1 MPVSVAIESTKKLDY
16 PAAVQRAMGL
26 ADFERGT
33 HSPGHSTFHLERIS
47 RLLERLGNPH
57 LAVPTVHVAG
67 TKGKGSTAAMIA
79 SILSTAGMRVGLY
92 TSPSLHTVTERVR
105 VGMEPIRQE
114 DFAGLVERMW
124 PEVEWV
130 GEHGG
135 YGPLMY
141 FEFLTALAFRHFSE
155 TNADFQVI
163 EVGLGGR
170 LDATNVVH
178 PTVSVITSISLDHT
192 SVLGDTLPQIASEK
206 AGIVKDEVPVVVA
219 PQDEAAL
226 ATIQRIA
233 FDRGSP
239 MIEVGNALSW
249 QPHQSDLDGQTFSV
263 RGLRDTY
270 EITLPLIGDYQ
281 QENAATAIAAAE
293 TLIDAEHPL
302 TKADILDG
310 LRNVRWPGRFQ
321 VLRRDGPQVIA
332 DGAHNP
338 YSMRRF
344 VEALTRHVDYEHSLV
359 VFGAVSGHS
368 AVGMLEELAKLDPTV
383 ISVQS
388 RHPKAASVEE
398 IAEAAQAAGVSAVME
413 HGGVGTATRRALAR
427 AGKGDAVIGTGSLS
441 VVGEMIE
448 ELEGVEPELYPY
460 LKGVNRRNGRQG

>member
-1 MPVSVAIESTKKLDY
+1 MSVAIQSAKKLDY
-16 PAAVQRAMGL
+16 PAAVRRAMGL

-47 RLLERLGNPH
+47 RLVDRLGNPH

-79 SILSTAGMRVGLY
+79 SILSAAGLRVGLY

-105 VGMEPIRQE
+105 VGMEPIGQKE
-114 DFAGLVERMW
+114 FASLVDRMW

-141 FEFLTALAFRHFSE
+141 FEFLTSLAFQHFSE
-155 TNADFQVI
+155 INADFQVI

-170 LDATNVVH
+170 LDATNIVH
-178 PTVSVITSISLDHT
+178 PAVSVITSISLDHT
-192 SVLGDTLPQIASEK
+192 GVLGDTIPQIASEK
-206 AGIVKDEVPVVVA
+206 AGIIKDGVPVVVA

-226 ATIQRIA
+226 DTIWPIA
-233 FDRGSP
+233 VERGSP
-239 MIEVGNALSW
+239 IVDVGNALSRRS
-249 QPHQSDLDGQTFSV
+249 HRSDLDGQTFSV

-270 EITLPLIGDYQ
+270 KVSLPLLGEYQ
-281 QENAATAIAAAE
+281 QENTATAIAVAE
-293 TLIDAEHPL
+293 FLIDAGCSL
-302 TKADILDG
+302 TKGDILNG

-321 VLRRDGPQVIA
+321 VLRRDGPHVIA

-344 VEALTRHVDYEHSLV
+344 VEALTRHVEFEHPFV

-368 AVGMLEELAKLDPTV
+368 AVGMLEELAALNPTV
-383 ISVQS
+383 IAVQS
-388 RHPKAASVEE
+388 RHPKAVSVEE

-413 HGGVGTATRRALAR
+413 HGGVATATRRALAL
-427 AGKGDAVIGTGSLS
+427 AANGDAVIGTGSLS

-448 ELEGVEPELYPY
+448 ELEGVKPELYPY
-460 LKGVNRRNGRQG
+460 LKGVKRRNGRQG

>member
-1 MPVSVAIESTKKLDY
+1 MSVAIPRTNRLDY
-16 PAAVQRAMGL
+16 PAAVRLAMGL

-47 RLLERLGNPH
+47 RLLERLRNPH

-105 VGMEPIRQE
+105 VGMEPIGRE
-114 DFAGLVERMW
+114 DFASLVERMW

-141 FEFLTALAFRHFSE
+141 FEFLTALAFQHFRE

-178 PTVSVITSISLDHT
+178 PAISVITSISLDHT
-192 SVLGDTLPQIASEK
+192 SVLGDTIPLIAAEK
-206 AGIVKDEVPVVVA
+206 AGIVKDGVPVVVA
-219 PQDEAAL
+219 PQDMEAL
-226 ATIQRIA
+226 DTIRRIA
-233 FDRGSP
+233 IERGSP
-239 MIEVGNALSW
+239 MVDVGRDLSW
-249 QPHQSDLDGQTFSV
+249 QPQHADLDGQTFSV
-263 RGLRDTY
+263 QGLRDTY
-270 EITLPLIGDYQ
+270 EVSLPLIGDYQ
-281 QENAATAIAAAE
+281 QENASTAIAAAE
-293 TLIDAEHPL
+293 TLVDAGYPL
-302 TKADILDG
+302 TRSDILDG

-321 VLRRDGPQVIA
+321 VLRRGGPQVIA

-344 VEALTRHVDYEHSLV
+344 VEALTWHVNYEHLFV
-359 VFGAVSGHS
+359 VFGAVRGHS
-368 AVGMLEELAKLDPTV
+368 ALEMLEELAALDPTV
-383 ISVQS
+383 IAVQS
-388 RHPKAASVEE
+388 RHPKAATVEE
-398 IAEAAQAAGVSAVME
+398 IVEAAQAASVSVVME
-413 HGGVGTATRRALAR
+413 HGGVGAATRRALAL
-427 AGKGDAVIGTGSLS
+427 ATSSDAVIGTGSLS

-448 ELEGVEPELYPY
+448 EIDGVKPELYPY
-460 LKGVNRRNGRQG
+460 LKGVKTRNGRKG

>member
-1 MPVSVAIESTKKLDY
+1 MSVAPPSTNKLDY
-16 PAAVQRAMGL
+16 SAAVQRAMGL

-67 TKGKGSTAAMIA
+67 TKGKGSTAAMVT
-79 SILSTAGMRVGLY
+79 SILSAAGMRVGLY

-105 VGMEPIRQE
+105 VGMEPISQE

-141 FEFLTALAFRHFSE
+141 FEFLTALAFQHFSE
-155 TNADFQVI
+155 TECDFQVI

-170 LDATNVVH
+170 LDATNVVQ
-178 PTVSVITSISLDHT
+178 PAVSVITSISLDHT
-192 SVLGDTLPQIASEK
+192 SVLGDTIPLIAAEK
-206 AGIVKDEVPVVVA
+206 AGIIKDGIPVVVA
-219 PQDEAAL
+219 LQDSEAMD
-226 ATIQRIA
+226 TIQRTA
-233 FDRGSP
+233 AERGSP
-239 MIEVGNALSW
+239 IVDVGSTLAW
-249 QPHQSDLDGQTFSV
+249 QPRSSDLDGQTFTV
-263 RGLRDTY
+263 HGLRDIY
-270 EITLPLIGDYQ
+270 EVVLPLIGEHQ

-293 TLIDAEHPL
+293 TLAAGGHALSKEN
-302 TKADILDG
+302 ILDG
-310 LRNVRWPGRFQ
+310 LQNVRWPGRFQ
-321 VLRRDGPQVIA
+321 VLRREKPLVIA

-338 YSMRRF
+338 YSMRRL
-344 VEALTRHVDYEHSLV
+344 VEALVKHVDCEHLFV

-368 AVGMLEELAKLDPTV
+368 ALGMLEELAALDPTV
-383 ISVQS
+383 IAVQS
-388 RHPKAASVEE
+388 RHPKAATVEE
-398 IAEAAQAAGVSAVME
+398 IVEAAQAAGVSVVME
-413 HGGVGTATRRALAR
+413 YGGVGIATRRALSLATNE
-427 AGKGDAVIGTGSLS
+427 DAVIGTGSLS

-448 ELEGVEPELYPY
+448 ELEGITPELYPY
-460 LKGVNRRNGRQG
+460 LKGVKRRNER

>member
-1 MPVSVAIESTKKLDY
+1 
-16 PAAVQRAMGL
+16 MGL

-33 HSPGHSTFHLERIS
+33 HSPGHSTFHLERIT

-57 LAVPTVHVAG
+57 LSVPTVHVAG

-79 SILSTAGMRVGLY
+79 SILSAAGMRVGLY
-92 TSPSLHTVTERVR
+92 TSPSLHAVTERIR
-105 VGMEPIRQE
+105 IGMEPIRQE

-130 GEHGG
+130 GKHGG

-141 FEFLTALAFRHFSE
+141 FEFLTALAFQHFSE
-155 TNADFQVI
+155 MNADFQVI

-178 PTVSVITSISLDHT
+178 PAVSVITSISLDHT
-192 SVLGDTLPQIASEK
+192 SVLGDTIPLIAGEK

-219 PQDEAAL
+219 PQEGEAL
-226 ATIQRIA
+226 ETIRRIA
-233 FDRGSP
+233 VERGSP
-239 MIEVGNALSW
+239 MVDVGNALSW

-263 RGLRDTY
+263 RGLLDTY
-270 EITLPLIGDYQ
+270 EINLPLIGDYQ

-293 TLIDAEHPL
+293 TLIDAGHPL
-302 TKADILDG
+302 TNADIIGG
-310 LRNVRWPGRFQ
+310 LRIVRWPGRFQ
-321 VLRRDGPQVIA
+321 ALRRDGPQVIA

-338 YSMRRF
+338 YSMGRF
-344 VEALTRHVDYEHSLV
+344 VEALTRHVDYDHPFI

-383 ISVQS
+383 IAVQS
-388 RHPKAASVEE
+388 RHPKAAAVEE
-398 IAEAAQAAGVSAVME
+398 IAEAAGATGTSVVME
-413 HGGVGTATRRALAR
+413 HAGVGPATRRALAL
-427 AGKGDAVIGTGSLS
+427 AKSGDVVIGTGSLS

-448 ELEGVEPELYPY
+448 ELEGVKPELYPY
-460 LKGVNRRNGRQG
+460 LKGVKRRNGPQG

>member
-1 MPVSVAIESTKKLDY
+1 
-16 PAAVQRAMGL
+16 MGL

-33 HSPGHSTFHLERIS
+33 HSPGHSTFHLERIT

-79 SILSTAGMRVGLY
+79 SILSAAGMRVGLY

-114 DFAGLVERMW
+114 NFAGLVERMW
-124 PEVEWV
+124 PEVESV

-141 FEFLTALAFRHFSE
+141 FEFLTALAFQHFSE

-178 PTVSVITSISLDHT
+178 PAVSVITSISLDHT

-233 FDRGSP
+233 VERGSP

-249 QPHQSDLDGQTFSV
+249 QPHRADLDGQAFSV
-263 RGLRDTY
+263 CGLRDTY
-270 EITLPLIGDYQ
+270 EIDLRLIGEYQ

-383 ISVQS
+383 IAVQS

>member
-1 MPVSVAIESTKKLDY
+1 MSVAIQSSKKLDY
-16 PAAVQRAMGL
+16 PAAVRLAMGL

-47 RLLERLGNPH
+47 RLLDRLGNPH

-79 SILSTAGMRVGLY
+79 SILSAAGLRVGLY

-105 VGMEPIRQE
+105 VGTEPIGQE
-114 DFAGLVERMW
+114 EFASLVERMW

-141 FEFLTALAFRHFSE
+141 FEFLTTLAFQHFSE
-155 TNADFQVI
+155 INADFQVI

-178 PTVSVITSISLDHT
+178 PAVSVITSISLDHT
-192 SVLGDTLPQIASEK
+192 GVLGDTIPSIAAEK
-206 AGIVKDEVPVVVA
+206 AGIIKDGVPVVVA

-226 ATIQRIA
+226 DTIRRIA
-233 FDRGSP
+233 LERGSP
-239 MIEVGNALSW
+239 VVDVGQTLSW
-249 QPHQSDLDGQTFSV
+249 QPHDSDLDGQAFTV

-270 EITLPLIGDYQ
+270 KVSLPLIGEYQ

-293 TLIDAEHPL
+293 TLMDAGHPL
-302 TKADILDG
+302 TKGDILDG

-344 VEALTRHVDYEHSLV
+344 VESLSLHVDYEHPFV

-368 AVGMLEELAKLDPTV
+368 ALGMLEELAALDPTV
-383 ISVQS
+383 IAVQS
-388 RHPKAASVEE
+388 RHPKAATVEE
-398 IAEAAQAAGVSAVME
+398 IAEVAQAAGVSAVME
-413 HGGVGTATRRALAR
+413 HGGVATATRRALAL
-427 AGKGDAVIGTGSLS
+427 AANGDAVVGTGSLS

-448 ELEGVEPELYPY
+448 ELEGVKPELYPY
-460 LKGVNRRNGRQG
+460 LKGVKRRNGRQG

>member
-1 MPVSVAIESTKKLDY
+1 
-16 PAAVQRAMGL
+16 MGL

-47 RLLERLGNPH
+47 RLLDRLGNPH
-57 LAVPTVHVAG
+57 LTVPTVHVAG

-79 SILSTAGMRVGLY
+79 SILSAAGLRVGLY

-105 VGMEPIRQE
+105 VDMEPIAQE

-141 FEFLTALAFRHFSE
+141 FEFLTTLAFQHFSE

-170 LDATNVVH
+170 LDATNVVN
-178 PTVSVITSISLDHT
+178 PAVSVITSISLDHT
-192 SVLGDTLPQIASEK
+192 GVLGATLPLIAAEK
-206 AGIVKDEVPVVVA
+206 AGIIKPGVPVVVA

-226 ATIQRIA
+226 DTIRRIA
-233 FDRGSP
+233 VERGSP
-239 MIEVGNALSW
+239 TVDVGQTLSW
-249 QPHQSDLDGQTFSV
+249 QPHSSDLDGQTFTVHS
-263 RGLRDTY
+263 LRDTY
-270 EITLPLIGDYQ
+270 GVTLPLIGEYQ
-281 QENAATAIAAAE
+281 QENAATTIAAAE
-293 TLIDAEHPL
+293 SLIDEGYTL
-302 TKADILDG
+302 TKANILDG
-310 LRNVRWPGRFQ
+310 LRNVRWPGRFH
-321 VLRRDGPQVIA
+321 VLRREGTRVIA

-338 YSMRRF
+338 YSMQRF
-344 VEALTRHVDYEHSLV
+344 VEALTRHVHFDHLFA

-368 AVGMLEELAKLDPTV
+368 ALGMLEELAALDPT
-383 ISVQS
+383 IIAVQS
-388 RHPKAASVEE
+388 RHPKAAGVEE

-413 HGGVGTATRRALAR
+413 HGGVGTATRRALAL
-427 AGKGDAVIGTGSLS
+427 AVNGDAVIGTGSLS

-448 ELEGVEPELYPY
+448 ELEGVKPELYPY
-460 LKGVNRRNGRQG
+460 LKGVKRRNGRQG

>member
-1 MPVSVAIESTKKLDY
+1 MSVAIPSTNKLDY
-16 PAAVQRAMGL
+16 PAAVRLAMGL

-79 SILSTAGMRVGLY
+79 SSLSVSGMRVGLY

-105 VGMEPIRQE
+105 IGMKPIAQE

-141 FEFLTALAFRHFSE
+141 FEFLTTLAFQHFSE

-178 PTVSVITSISLDHT
+178 PAVSVITSISLDHT
-192 SVLGDTLPQIASEK
+192 SVLGDTIPLIAAEK
-206 AGIVKDEVPVVVA
+206 AGIIKDGLPVVVA
-219 PQDEAAL
+219 PQEASAL
-226 ATIQRIA
+226 DTIRRIA
-233 FDRGSP
+233 DERGSP
-239 MIEVGNALSW
+239 MVDVGRELSW
-249 QPHQSDLDGQTFSV
+249 QSHRSDLDGQALTV
-263 RGLRDTY
+263 NGLNDTY
-270 EITLPLIGDYQ
+270 EVSLPLIGEYQ

-293 TLIDAEHPL
+293 TLINAGYPL
-302 TKADILDG
+302 TSSDILDG

-321 VLRRDGPQVIA
+321 VLRRAAPQVIA

-344 VEALTRHVDYEHSLV
+344 VEALMRHVEFEHPVV

-368 AVGMLEELAKLDPTV
+368 ALGMLEELAALDPTV
-383 ISVQS
+383 IAVQS
-388 RHPKAASVEE
+388 RHPKAATVEE
-398 IAEAAQAAGVSAVME
+398 IAEAAQAAGISAVME
-413 HGGVGTATRRALAR
+413 HGGVGVATSRALAL
-427 AGKGDAVIGTGSLS
+427 ATSNDVVIGTGSLS

-448 ELEGVEPELYPY
+448 EIEGIEPELYPY
-460 LKGVNRRNGRQG
+460 LKGVKRHNGR

>member
-1 MPVSVAIESTKKLDY
+1 MSVAIRDTNNRLDY
-16 PAAVQRAMGL
+16 PAAVRRAMGL

-67 TKGKGSTAAMIA
+67 TKGKGSTAAMIT
-79 SILSTAGMRVGLY
+79 SILSAAGKRVGLY

-105 VGMEPIRQE
+105 VGTEPIAQE
-114 DFAGLVERMW
+114 DFASLVERMW

-135 YGPLMY
+135 HGPLMY
-141 FEFLTALAFRHFSE
+141 FEFLTALAFQHFSE

-178 PTVSVITSISLDHT
+178 PAVSVITSISLDHT
-192 SVLGDTLPQIASEK
+192 SVLGDTIPLIAAEK
-206 AGIVKDEVPVVVA
+206 AGIIKDVVPVVVA
-219 PQDEAAL
+219 PQDSEAL
-226 ATIQRIA
+226 ETIQVIA
-233 FDRGSP
+233 DERGSP
-239 MIEVGNALSW
+239 IV
-249 QPHQSDLDGQTFSV
+249 DVGQTLKWRSHSADLAGQAFTV
-263 RGLRDTY
+263 RGLKNTY
-270 EITLPLIGDYQ
+270 NVSLPLIGDYQ

-293 TLIDAEHPL
+293 TLVDAGHTL
-302 TKADILDG
+302 TKANILAG
-310 LRNVRWPGRFQ
+310 LRKVRWPGRFQ
-321 VLRRDGPQVIA
+321 VLRREEPPVIA

-344 VEALTRHVDYEHSLV
+344 VDALPRHVDFEHLFV

-368 AVGMLEELAKLDPTV
+368 AVGMLEELAALDPTV
-383 ISVQS
+383 IAVQS

-398 IAEAAQAAGVSAVME
+398 IAEAAQTAGVQAVME
-413 HGGVGTATRRALAR
+413 YGGVGVATQHALELATSS
-427 AGKGDAVIGTGSLS
+427 DTVVGTGSLS

-448 ELEGVEPELYPY
+448 ELEGVKPELYPY
-460 LKGVNRRNGRQG
+460 LRGVKKRNGRQG

>member
-1 MPVSVAIESTKKLDY
+1 
-16 PAAVQRAMGL
+16 MGL

-57 LAVPTVHVAG
+57 LAVPTIHVAG

-79 SILSTAGMRVGLY
+79 SILSAAGHRVGLY

-105 VGMEPIRQE
+105 VGMEPIGQE

-141 FEFLTALAFRHFSE
+141 FEFLTTLAFQHFSE
-155 TNADFQVI
+155 INADFQVI

-178 PTVSVITSISLDHT
+178 PAVSVITSISLDHT
-192 SVLGDTLPQIASEK
+192 GVLGDTIPSIAAEK
-206 AGIVKDEVPVVVA
+206 AGIIKDGVPVVVA

-226 ATIQRIA
+226 DTIRRIA
-233 FDRGSP
+233 VERSSP
-239 MIEVGNALSW
+239 MVDVERSLSW
-249 QPHQSDLDGQTFSV
+249 QPYHSDLNGQSFTV

-270 EITLPLIGDYQ
+270 KVSLPLIGEYQ

-293 TLIDAEHPL
+293 TLMDAGHPL
-302 TKADILDG
+302 TKGDILDG
-310 LRNVRWPGRFQ
+310 LRNVRWAGRFQ
-321 VLRRDGPQVIA
+321 VLRGDGPRVIV

-338 YSMRRF
+338 YSMGRF
-344 VEALTRHVDYEHSLV
+344 VEAFTRHVDYEHPFV

-368 AVGMLEELAKLDPTV
+368 ALGMLEELAALDPTV
-383 ISVQS
+383 IAVQS

-413 HGGVGTATRRALAR
+413 HGGVATATRRALAL
-427 AGKGDAVIGTGSLS
+427 AANGDAVVGTGSLS

-448 ELEGVEPELYPY
+448 ELEGVKPELYPY
-460 LKGVNRRNGRQG
+460 LKGVKRRNGR